1 MSTTN
6 NGGPAFP
13 TENERQTGANSFHY
27 EGMTL
32 RDYFAAKALLALV
45 SGRSW
50 GNISPGSDDEL
61 MAIWA
66 SSAYCL
72 ADAMLK
78 ARAAGQEGDAA

>member
-27 EGMTL
+27 EGITL
-32 RDYFAAKALLALV
+32 RDYFAAKVLLALV
-45 SGRSW
+45 SGRAW
-50 GNISPGSDDEL
+50 GRIAPGSDVEM

-66 SSAYCL
+66 SSAYSL